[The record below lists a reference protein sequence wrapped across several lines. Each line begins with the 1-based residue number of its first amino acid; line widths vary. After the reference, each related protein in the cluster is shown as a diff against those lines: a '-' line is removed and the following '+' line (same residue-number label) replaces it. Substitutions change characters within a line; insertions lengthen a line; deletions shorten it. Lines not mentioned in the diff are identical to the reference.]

1 MRPAPP
7 PAVPEWTLADRL
19 RKARE
24 LAGYSQAELA
34 TVTGISQRSII
45 RYERGQ
51 AGPRKPELLAW
62 AAACHVEYVWLTGV
76 DPGDELLEVEN
87 LPPKVKRYLADHV
100 RQAGAVKRT
109 A

>member
-1 MRPAPP
+1 MSAVPP
-7 PAVPEWTLADRL
+7 PSVPEWTLADRL

-34 TVTGISQRSII
+34 TATGISQRSII

-51 AGPRKPELLAW
+51 AEPRRPELLAW
-62 AAACHVEYVWLTGV
+62 ATACHVKYEWLTGGPSSEEQV
-76 DPGDELLEVEN
+76 QA
-87 LPPKVKRYLADHV
+87 LADGWRR
-100 RQAGAVKRT
+100 RQAAVKRP

>member
-1 MRPAPP
+1 MRPVPP

-34 TVTGISQRSII
+34 TVTGISRQSINS
-45 RYERGQ
+45 YETGRTT
-51 AGPRKPELLAW
+51 PRRPQLLAW
-62 AAACHVEYVWLTGV
+62 ATACHVEYEWLTGG
-76 DPGDELLEVEN
+76 PSYGREAEEQLQA
-87 LPPKVKRYLADHV
+87 LADKWH
-100 RQAGAVKRT
+100 RRGPAVKRP

>member
-1 MRPAPP
+1 MRPVPP

-19 RKARE
+19 RKARD

-34 TVTGISQRSII
+34 TATGISQRSII

-51 AGPRKPELLAW
+51 AEPRRPELLAW
-62 AAACHVEYVWLTGV
+62 ATACHVKYEWLTGGHS
-76 DPGDELLEVEN
+76 PGEETEQQMQA
-87 LPPKVKRYLADHV
+87 LANAWQR
-100 RQAGAVKRT
+100 RQAAVKRP